1 MLNTFNN
8 KIQYSD
14 LHFTKRVD
22 NLNPNWVTGLTD
34 AEGSFIISTPNST
47 SANGKKVSLRFS
59 LTQKAHSVGIL
70 YSLQQFFG
78 CGQVIPSSKGC
89 MRYVVQNKGDI
100 INKII
105 PHFEQFPLQT
115 SKGLNFNTFK
125 EAAKIVGSGDHLN
138 PQGLN
143 KILSFKKGTNKNRSF
158 SELYNYNTALASS
171 NIKLHPF
178 WVLGFI
184 DGEGCFGSLITKS
197 ALGKIVTR
205 SRLSVS
211 QSTHDYAILKALKEF
226 FNAGNT
232 SPKETSV
239 NTLEKALLCKDSSFY
254 YNSSPETFIP
264 FFDRYNLLTRKYLDY
279 QDFKQFYQ
287 FKKDKLYLTES
298 GFAEMRKLAL
308 NMNSGRND
316 ISRTRRNSDN
326 KP

>member
-1 MLNTFNN
+1 MKNNFNN
-8 KIQYSD
+8 STRYSD

-22 NLNPNWVTGLTD
+22 HLDPNWVTGLTD
-34 AEGSFIISTPNST
+34 AEGSFIISTPKST
-47 SANGKKVSLRFS
+47 SANGNKVSLRFS

-70 YSLQQFFG
+70 YGLQVFFG

-89 MRYVVQNKGDI
+89 MRFVVQKKTDI

-105 PHFEQFPLQT
+105 PHFENFPLHT
-115 SKGLNFNTFK
+115 SKGLNFNSFK
-125 EAAKIVGSGDHLN
+125 EAAKIVASGNHLN
-138 PQGLN
+138 LQGLN
-143 KILSFKKGTNKNRSF
+143 QILSLKKGMNKNRSF

-178 WVLGFI
+178 WDLGFI
-184 DGEGCFGSLITKS
+184 DGEGCFGTIITKS
-197 ALGKIVTR
+197 TLGKIVTR

-254 YNSSPETFIP
+254 YNSSNIYSIFW
-264 FFDRYNLLTRKYLDY
+264 
-279 QDFKQFYQ
+279 
-287 FKKDKLYLTES
+287 
-298 GFAEMRKLAL
+298 
-308 NMNSGRND
+308 
-316 ISRTRRNSDN
+316 
-326 KP
+326 